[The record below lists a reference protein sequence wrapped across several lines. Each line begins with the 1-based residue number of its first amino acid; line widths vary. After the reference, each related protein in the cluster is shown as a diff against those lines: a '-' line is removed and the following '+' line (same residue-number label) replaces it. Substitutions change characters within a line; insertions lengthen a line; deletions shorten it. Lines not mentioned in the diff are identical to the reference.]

1 MEKSLKAKKF
11 QTLLK
16 VLNVLFSLLLILT
29 GIGNLLILLFLG
41 GTLFTSESFI
51 QNLINQGSISASIGF
66 NGLKIFMEETT
77 FHYDKTLMIIS
88 VLLALLYGCVIFA
101 ILLLVKR
108 FIQSI
113 INGGIFTLKNS
124 RRIEWI
130 AYCILFLSVTIKGIA
145 AYFLYSMNEMV
156 QLADLLQEVEWV
168 ESVSFEFFGIHWSML
183 LCGLV
188 IWTIGYIFRYGTFL
202 QEEYDATV

>member
-77 FHYDKTLMIIS
+77 FH
-88 VLLALLYGCVIFA
+88 
-101 ILLLVKR
+101 
-108 FIQSI
+108 
-113 INGGIFTLKNS
+113 
-124 RRIEWI
+124 
-130 AYCILFLSVTIKGIA
+130 
-145 AYFLYSMNEMV
+145 
-156 QLADLLQEVEWV
+156 
-168 ESVSFEFFGIHWSML
+168 
-183 LCGLV
+183 
-188 IWTIGYIFRYGTFL
+188 
-202 QEEYDATV
+202 